1 MGAGSALEDKVFAE
15 VKRLCYA
22 GLDQMMLLRQVSGH
36 LRRVAPFEAYCANE
50 MDPSSGLITGVVT
63 EGIGG
68 ASVARLFL
76 EHVYFEDEVN
86 EYNSMVRNRRTVAL
100 LSEATGGKLERALR
114 HRECAAPAGLDYELR
129 SVFTSNRELWGAID
143 LYRERGAPDFSANE
157 VAFVRRIAPHLGT
170 GLRAAVLLSQAY
182 LVQASDETPGVLV
195 LDRRGWVLHYTATA
209 ERWLHELE
217 EDPDSGRW
225 EGRGPSAWREGKGLP
240 TAIWTMMG
248 TLRQALKP
256 QTDWDLNEVPCLCV
270 RTRSGC
276 WLTLHGSLTESAPD
290 RGSEI
295 VIVIEPSGPRE
306 VAWLRATAYGLS
318 PRERAVV
325 DLVVRGAST
334 KQISQALYISE
345 YTVQDHLSNIFDKIG
360 VRDRRA
366 LVKRLYLDAILPVQ
380 PNGA

>member
-1 MGAGSALEDKVFAE
+1 MGGSSALEDKVFAE
-15 VKRLCYA
+15 IKRLCYA
-22 GLDQMMLLRQVSGH
+22 GLDERMLLREVTGR

-50 MDPSSGLITGVVT
+50 MDPSSGLITWTVT
-63 EGIGG
+63 EGLGG

-86 EYNSMVRNRRTVAL
+86 EYNSMVRNRRPVAL

-114 HRECAAPAGLDYELR
+114 HREVCASAGLDYELR
-129 SVFTSNRELWGAID
+129 SVFTSNRELWGAMD
-143 LYRERGAPDFSANE
+143 LYREHGAPDFSASE
-157 VAFVRRIAPHLGT
+157 VAFLRRVAPHLGA
-170 GLRAAVLLSQAY
+170 GLSAAVLLSQAS
-182 LVQASDETPGVLV
+182 LVQAGDGVPGVLV
-195 LDRRGWVLHYTATA
+195 LDRRGQVAHYTAAA
-209 ERWLHELE
+209 ERWMHELE

-240 TAIWTMMG
+240 TAVWTMMG
-248 TLRQALKP
+248 TIRRTLKH
-256 QTDWDLNEVPCLCV
+256 QTDRGLNEVPHLSV
-270 RTRSGC
+270 RARSGC

-290 RGSEI
+290 RGSEM

-318 PRERAVV
+318 PREREVV

-334 KQISQALYISE
+334 RQISQTLYISE

-366 LVKRLYLDAILPVQ
+366 LVKRLYLDAILPVVL
-380 PNGA
+380 

>member
-22 GLDQMMLLRQVSGH
+22 GLDERTLLCEMTER

-50 MDPSSGLITGVVT
+50 MDPSSGLITGTVC
-63 EGIGG
+63 EGLGG

-76 EHVYFEDEVN
+76 EHVYFDDEVS
-86 EYNSMVRNRRTVAL
+86 EYNSMVRSRRPVAL

-114 HRECAAPAGLDYELR
+114 HREVCGPAGLDYELR
-129 SVFTSNRELWGAID
+129 SVFTSNRELWGAMD

-157 VAFVRRIAPHLGT
+157 VAFFRRVGPHLGT
-170 GLRAAVLLSQAY
+170 GLRAAVLLSQAS
-182 LVQASDETPGVLV
+182 LGQEGDGAPGVLV
-195 LDRRGWVLHYTATA
+195 LDRRGWVLHYTAAA

-225 EGRGPSAWREGKGLP
+225 DGSGPSAWREGKGLP
-240 TAIWTMMG
+240 TAVWTMMG
-248 TLRQALKP
+248 TLRRALKP
-256 QTDWDLNEVPCLCV
+256 QTDRDLNEVPHLCV
-270 RTRSGC
+270 RARSGC

-290 RGSEI
+290 RGSEM

-306 VAWLRATAYGLS
+306 VTWLRAAAYGLS

-334 KQISQALYISE
+334 RQISQTLYISE
-345 YTVQDHLSNIFDKIG
+345 YTVQDHLSNIFDKMG
-360 VRDRRA
+360 VRDRRT
-366 LVKRLYLDAILPVQ
+366 LVKRLYLDAILPEVL
-380 PNGA
+380 

>member
-22 GLDQMMLLRQVSGH
+22 GLDASTLLREVTGR

-50 MDPSSGLITGVVT
+50 MDPSSGLITGVLT

-86 EYNSMVRNRRTVAL
+86 EYNSMVRNRRPVAL
-100 LSEATGGKLERALR
+100 LSEATGGKLECALR
-114 HRECAAPAGLDYELR
+114 YRECAAPAGLDYELR

-157 VAFVRRIAPHLGT
+157 VAFIRRVAPHVGT
-170 GLRAAVLLSQAY
+170 GLRAAVLLSQAS
-182 LVQASDETPGVLV
+182 LVQEGDGAPGVLV
-195 LDRRGWVLHYTATA
+195 LDRRGWVVHYTAAA

-217 EDPDSGRW
+217 EDPDSGWW

-240 TAIWTMMG
+240 TAVWTIMG
-248 TLRQALKP
+248 TLRRALKP
-256 QTDWDLNEVPCLCV
+256 GADRDLNEVPHLCV
-270 RTRSGC
+270 RARSGC
-276 WLTLHGSLTESAPD
+276 WLTLHGSLTEPAPD
-290 RGSEI
+290 RGGEM

-306 VAWLRATAYGLS
+306 VTWLRATAYGLS
-318 PRERAVV
+318 SRERTVV

-334 KQISQALYISE
+334 RQISQALYISE

-366 LVKRLYLDAILPVQ
+366 LVKRLYLDASFP
-380 PNGA
+380 

>member
-1 MGAGSALEDKVFAE
+1 MGGSSALEDKVFAD

-22 GLDQMMLLRQVSGH
+22 RLDARTLLREVTGR
-36 LRRVAPFEAYCANE
+36 LRQVAPFEAYCANE
-50 MDPSSGLITGVVT
+50 MDPSSGLITDVVT
-63 EGIGG
+63 EGLGG

-76 EHVYFEDEVN
+76 EHVYFEDELN
-86 EYNSMVRNRRTVAL
+86 EYNSMVRNRRPVAL

-114 HRECAAPAGLDYELR
+114 HREVCVPAGLDYELR

-157 VAFVRRIAPHLGT
+157 VAFVRRVAPHLGT
-170 GLRAAVLLSQAY
+170 GLRAAVLLSQASP
-182 LVQASDETPGVLV
+182 VQEGNGAPGVLV
-195 LDRRGWVLHYTATA
+195 LDRRGWVLHYTAAA

-240 TAIWTMMG
+240 TAVWTMMG
-248 TLRQALKP
+248 TLRRTLKP
-256 QTDWDLNEVPCLCV
+256 QSDRDLNEVPHLCV
-270 RTRSGC
+270 RARSGG

-290 RGSEI
+290 RGSEM

-325 DLVVRGAST
+325 GLVVRGAST
-334 KQISQALYISE
+334 RQISQALYISE

-366 LVKRLYLDAILPVQ
+366 LVKRLYLDAILPAVL
-380 PNGA
+380 